1 MNNVILEIRDLRKI
15 YNEGKIKTEVLKG
28 ISLRFY
34 ENEMT
39 AVVGSSGSGKS
50 TLLHILGTLD
60 RPTSGEIIFR
70 GENISAW
77 GSNRQAEFRNTRLGF
92 IYQFHHLLNEF
103 TAEENAAMPLMIR
116 GESRAKAL
124 LKSRELLRAVG
135 LEHRLSHR
143 PSELSGGER
152 QRVAIARALVNSPEL
167 VLADEPTG
175 NLDFRTADEIFN
187 VMKKMHGEF
196 GTAFVVVT
204 HDRELAGRF
213 ERVIEIRDGQV
224 CGDNE

>member
-1 MNNVILEIRDLRKI
+1 MNNVILETKDLHKI
-15 YNEGKIKTEVLKG
+15 YNEDKIKTEVLKG
-28 ISLRFY
+28 INLKLC
-34 ENEMT
+34 ENEMV
-39 AVVGSSGSGKS
+39 AIVGSSGSGKS

-60 RPTSGEIIFR
+60 RPSSGEVIFR
-70 GENISAW
+70 GESISGW
-77 GSNRQAEFRNTRLGF
+77 TSNRQAEFRNSKLGF

-103 TAEENAAMPLMIR
+103 SAEENAAMPLMIR
-116 GESRAKAL
+116 GESGAKAL
-124 LKSRELLRAVG
+124 LKSREMLKAVG
-135 LEHRLSHR
+135 LGHRLSHR

-187 VMKKMHGEF
+187 VMRNMHSEL
-196 GTAFVVVT
+196 GTSFVVVT

-213 ERVIEIRDGQV
+213 DRVIEIKDGLV
-224 CGDNE
+224 IASE